1 MMRAFP
7 AMNRAFLQI
16 YNEELRHI
24 REVAGDF
31 AAAYP
36 KIASR
41 LSIDRESRDTCPD
54 PFVERLLEGFAFLTS
69 RAQLKLE
76 AEFPRFT
83 QGLLETVYPD
93 YLAPSPSAAI
103 VRMEPKWEDKSLLDG
118 LKVARGSQMSSLKL
132 KDEATVYIHG
142 DITMAMAGERGV
154 ISAASSLVTAGQVQ
168 RSAHE
173 WSRVGA
179 AP

>member
-1 MMRAFP
+1 
-7 AMNRAFLQI
+7 MNRAFLQI
-16 YNEELRHI
+16 YNEELRHV

-54 PFVERLLEGFAFLTS
+54 PFVERLLEGFAYLTS

-103 VRMEPKWEDKSLLDG
+103 VRMDGVTKHNMHETEQLHTTAESLSLQAAR
-118 LKVARGSQMSSLKL
+118 LAELVARFRL
-132 KDEATVYIHG
+132 
-142 DITMAMAGERGV
+142 
-154 ISAASSLVTAGQVQ
+154 AAEPTG
-168 RSAHE
+168 RSAE
-173 WSRVGA
+173 SQRPVGVMRARA
-179 AP
+179 A